1 MSSDNQRE
9 ILDGVQTEG
18 ESNNPDTSQ
27 DIEKLRRRLRALR
40 ETIAYKEDQRQF
52 MDHNMI
58 DLSYSENLDVEYTYY
73 QNQDLETLY
82 EHEERLVKDL
92 ATLGVD
98 ASLSGER
105 EREELESKNMNE
117 EVGLDSLED

>member
-27 DIEKLRRRLRALR
+27 DIEKLRRRLRAVR
-40 ETIAYKEDQRQF
+40 ETIAYKQDQRRY
-52 MDHNMI
+52 MDHMLL
-58 DLSYSENLDVEYTYY
+58 DLAYSENLDVEYSYY
-73 QNQDLETLY
+73 QNQDLEHLY

-105 EREELESKNMNE
+105 EREELESENMNE
-117 EVGLDSLED
+117 SIDLDSLED